1 MQCSVL
7 PYVIAVDSQLDAIES
22 LSIIGRIID
31 FVDTLPVHAE
41 LVRCE
46 GEMLRKTE
54 SRVREHW
61 IQSCIDSEISK
72 LKSKEQQTRSSRDS
86 LAAVLQPY
94 LGYDALLRANMKR
107 DEAYAALPFKYGDK
121 VLLLPDSAHGMISEV
136 IMGGNPWNYYIRYK
150 IMLKGGKE
158 SEVYPSQLVAAP

>member
-1 MQCSVL
+1 MGQQGRL
-7 PYVIAVDSQLDAIES
+7 IIIALLGGGVIFLFGWLYFRSNKMLQTERERLDTEIR
-22 LSIIGRIID
+22 G
-31 FVDTLPVHAE
+31 
-41 LVRCE
+41 
-46 GEMLRKTE
+46 LR
-54 SRVREHW
+54 
-61 IQSCIDSEISK
+61 SEISK
-72 LKSKEQQTRSSRDS
+72 LKTKELQTRSSRDS

-121 VLLLPDSAHGMISEV
+121 ILLLPDSARGMINEV

-158 SEVYPSQLVAAP
+158 TEVYPSQLVAAP